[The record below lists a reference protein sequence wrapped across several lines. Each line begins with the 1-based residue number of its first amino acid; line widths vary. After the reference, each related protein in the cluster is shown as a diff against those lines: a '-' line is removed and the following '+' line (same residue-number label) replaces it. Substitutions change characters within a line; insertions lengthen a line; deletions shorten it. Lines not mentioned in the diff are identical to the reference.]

1 MLSIQFLG
9 AAGTVTGSKHLVRF
23 DGERELLVDCGL
35 FQGPKQWREKNWEAL
50 PVPAPNL
57 EWVALT
63 HAHLDH
69 CGWLPRLA
77 ESGFRGPA
85 YCSSGTAE
93 LARILLPDSGHL
105 QEEDAEHANYKGFS
119 KHDPALPLYT
129 EEQAIASLA
138 LLREAP
144 FNQAVELQSGIT
156 CRFIRAGHILGSSF
170 IELRADGRVV
180 LFTGDMGRPHSET
193 GGPSAPPDTDYL
205 LLESTYGNRL
215 HPAQDPH
222 PQLARIITQTARR
235 GGSVVIPAF
244 AVERTQKL
252 IFLLK
257 ELMEEGA
264 MPRIPVYSDSPMAIE
279 AMKIFLR
286 HQDEF
291 DEETRGLI
299 RKHGS
304 PLEWDGFHFAAKRE
318 ESVQINRSRVP
329 IVIVSSSGMASG
341 GRVLHHLAQRL
352 PDPHN
357 TVVFVGFQAEGTRGA
372 LLQAGRPTVKIHG
385 LEVPVRAKIETLG
398 QFSDH
403 ADYQEIMAW
412 LKGFARPPRRTFI
425 VHGEP
430 TAAQAMGD
438 RVARELGWDVRV
450 AQYLERIE
458 LT

>member
-1 MLSIQFLG
+1 
-9 AAGTVTGSKHLVRF
+9 
-23 DGERELLVDCGL
+23 
-35 FQGPKQWREKNWEAL
+35 
-50 PVPAPNL
+50 
-57 EWVALT
+57 
-63 HAHLDH
+63 
-69 CGWLPRLA
+69 
-77 ESGFRGPA
+77 
-85 YCSSGTAE
+85 
-93 LARILLPDSGHL
+93 
-105 QEEDAEHANYKGFS
+105 
-119 KHDPALPLYT
+119 
-129 EEQAIASLA
+129 
-138 LLREAP
+138 
-144 FNQAVELQSGIT
+144 
-156 CRFIRAGHILGSSF
+156 
-170 IELRADGRVV
+170 
-180 LFTGDMGRPHSET
+180 
-193 GGPSAPPDTDYL
+193 
-205 LLESTYGNRL
+205 
-215 HPAQDPH
+215 
-222 PQLARIITQTARR
+222 
-235 GGSVVIPAF
+235 
-244 AVERTQKL
+244 
-252 IFLLK
+252 
-257 ELMEEGA
+257 
-264 MPRIPVYSDSPMAIE
+264 MAIE

-318 ESVQINRSRVP
+318 ESIQINRSRVP

-372 LLQAGRPTVKIHG
+372 LLQAGRPSIKIHG

-412 LKGFARPPRRTFI
+412 LKGFARPPRRTFV

-430 TAAQAMGD
+430 SAAQAMGD
-438 RVARELGWDVRV
+438 RVARELGWDVHV